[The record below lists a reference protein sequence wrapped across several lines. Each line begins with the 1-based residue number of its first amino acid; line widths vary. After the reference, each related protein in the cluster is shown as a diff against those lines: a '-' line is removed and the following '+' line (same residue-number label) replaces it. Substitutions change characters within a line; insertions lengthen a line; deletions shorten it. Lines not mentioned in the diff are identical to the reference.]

1 MNEGRLADC
10 WVGIFE
16 RTRAVFANPA
26 ASAATA
32 TALLINQLEVAA
44 GRARERGYVEAWVRE
59 SLFAVV
65 AWVDETAMTTAWPG
79 AADWRRSPLQRHYFF
94 TTRAGVEFFQRW
106 QALPEEAGPVREV
119 FGLALLAGFAGHY
132 ATRPACE
139 LDDFRRQ
146 CLQRIARDGQ
156 MRTLDTSGTLFNQ
169 PSFGISAQRR
179 RTRRRLPALVLTL
192 LIVIPLLGLAALYIG
207 LDRPLA
213 AAAAMLMEAH

>member
-10 WVGIFE
+10 WVGVFE
-16 RTRAVFANPA
+16 CTRAVFADPA

-32 TALLINQLEVAA
+32 TARLINQLDMAA
-44 GRARERGYVEAWVRE
+44 SRARELGYVEAWVRE
-59 SLFAVV
+59 SLFSVV

-79 AADWRRSPLQRHYFF
+79 AAEWRRSPLQRHYFF

-106 QALPEEAGPVREV
+106 QALPEEAGAVREV

-132 ATRPACE
+132 ATRPASE
-139 LDDFRRQ
+139 LDEFRRQ

-156 MRTLDTSGTLFNQ
+156 MATLQASGTLFSQ
-169 PSFGISAQRR
+169 PSFGVTAQRR
-179 RTRRRLPALVLTL
+179 RARRRVPALVLTL
-192 LIVIPLLGLAALYIG
+192 LFVIPLLGLAALYVG